1 MKMKSHVE
9 LSTQVL
15 EAALSGLQAQKE
27 RVEGYIL
34 EVQSAIQGQGQPQK
48 SAARATQA
56 SEPERKRR
64 IISAAAKKR
73 IALAQKKRWAEF
85 HAKKKAEVPEAP
97 VAEPSRKE
105 AKPKRGSK
113 KANKA

>member
-1 MKMKSHVE
+1 MKSHVE

-27 RVEGYIL
+27 RVEGHIL

-85 HAKKKAEVPEAP
+85 HAKKKAEEVPEAP
-97 VAEPSRKE
+97 AVEPSRKA

-113 KANKA
+113 KAAKA